1 MTVHPP
7 SRSRLRPFVGLFLV
21 AALLA
26 GGFFAW
32 RHFVGAG
39 ANPPQARG
47 GWRDGTQVVPVRV
60 ATAQRE
66 DLVLRLKALGTVTP
80 LNTVTVR
87 SRVEGEL
94 VRVAFEEGQLV
105 AAGDLLAEIDPR
117 SFRVRLAQAQGT
129 QQQNLAELANAQSDL
144 ARYRELQGK
153 GYVSGQQLGTQEA
166 LVRQYEARRQAD
178 QAAVDDA
185 RLQLTYTRIL
195 APFGGRIGLRSVDVG
210 NLVRS
215 GDADGIATITQ
226 MAPISVLFTIP
237 ETELP
242 AVLEAVRAERALT
255 VEAWD
260 REERRQLATGTL
272 TSLDNRIDTS
282 TGTLR
287 LRAGFDN
294 VDESLYPNQFVNV
307 RLQVSSTDSIVIP
320 NAAVQFGAKGN
331 FVYVVG
337 DDNKIAVRP
346 LKLGAADGE
355 RVAVLDGIAAGERV
369 VLEGLDRLREGATVE
384 IVPDAAAAEAPATRS

>member
-21 AALLA
+21 AILLA

-39 ANPPQARG
+39 ANPPPARG

-117 SFRVRLAQAQGT
+117 PFQVRLAQAQGT

-185 RLQLTYTRIL
+185 RLQLTYTRIV
-195 APFGGRIGLRSVDVG
+195 APIGGRIGLRSVDVG

-215 GDADGIATITQ
+215 GDSDGIATITQ

-272 TSLDNRIDTS
+272 TSLDNRIDTT

-294 VDESLYPNQFVNV
+294 ADESLYPNQFVNV
-307 RLQVSSTDSIVIP
+307 RLQVSSTDSVVIP

-384 IVPDAAAAEAPATRS
+384 IVPDAPAAEAPATRS

>member
-21 AALLA
+21 AILLA

-39 ANPPQARG
+39 ATPQESRG
-47 GWRDGTQVVPVRV
+47 GWRDGTQVVPVRI

-94 VRVAFEEGQLV
+94 VRVAFEEGQQV

-117 SFRVRLAQAQGT
+117 PFQVRLAQAQGT

-185 RLQLTYTRIL
+185 RLQLTYTRVV
-195 APFGGRIGLRSVDVG
+195 APIGGRIGLRGVDVG

-215 GDADGIATITQ
+215 GDSDGIATITQ

-242 AVLEAVRAERALT
+242 AVLSAVREARTLT

-260 REERRQLATGTL
+260 REERRVLAAGAL
-272 TSLDNRIDTS
+272 TSLDNRIDTT

-294 VDESLYPNQFVNV
+294 TDESLYPNQFVNV
-307 RLQVSSTDSIVIP
+307 RLQVSSTDSVVIP

-337 DDNKIAVRP
+337 DDNKISVRP
-346 LKLGAADGE
+346 LELGAADGE
-355 RVAVLDGIAAGERV
+355 RVAVLSGISAGERV
-369 VLEGLDRLREGATVE
+369 VLEGLDRLREGSTVE
-384 IVPDAAAAEAPATRS
+384 IVPDVPAAEAPATRS

>member
-21 AALLA
+21 AVLLA

-39 ANPPQARG
+39 ANPPPTRG

-94 VRVAFEEGQLV
+94 IRVAFEEGQQV

-117 SFRVRLAQAQGT
+117 PFQVQLAQAQGT

-166 LVRQYEARRQAD
+166 LVRQYEARRQTD

-185 RLQLTYTRIL
+185 RLQLTYTRIV
-195 APFGGRIGLRSVDVG
+195 APIGGRIGLRSVDVG

-215 GDADGIATITQ
+215 GDSDGIAAITQ

-272 TSLDNRIDTS
+272 TSLDNRIDTT

-294 VDESLYPNQFVNV
+294 ADESLYPNQFVNV

-337 DDNKIAVRP
+337 DGDTISVRP

-369 VLEGLDRLREGATVE
+369 VLEGLDRLREGAKVE
-384 IVPDAAAAEAPATRS
+384 IIPDAPAAEAPAKRS

>member
-39 ANPPQARG
+39 ANPPPTRG

-94 VRVAFEEGQLV
+94 IRVAFEEGQQV

-117 SFRVRLAQAQGT
+117 PFQVQLAQAQGT

-166 LVRQYEARRQAD
+166 LVRQYEARRQTD

-185 RLQLTYTRIL
+185 RLQLTYTRIV
-195 APFGGRIGLRSVDVG
+195 APIGGRIGLRSVDVG

-215 GDADGIATITQ
+215 GDSDGIATITQ

-242 AVLEAVRAERALT
+242 AVLEAVRADRALT

-272 TSLDNRIDTS
+272 TSLDNRIDTT

-294 VDESLYPNQFVNV
+294 ADESLYPNQFVNV

-337 DDNKIAVRP
+337 DGDTISVRP

-369 VLEGLDRLREGATVE
+369 VLEGLDRLREGAKVE
-384 IVPDAAAAEAPATRS
+384 IIPDAPAAEAPAKRS